1 MTIAQ
6 AKSNGDK
13 VPRPTSRMMFVSC
26 NCQPVSQS
34 VPRTNKHH
42 PRPGPWSATDQ
53 PTARTDSNK
62 QTVSTESNQVCTSA
76 PRHSR
81 MIDLRCVCMDC
92 SPLFMAK
99 HGRLEP
105 VVEHV
110 LAGDVLLAFI
120 GRSINQSLELASR
133 PLPRMLAVLSAFHFG
148 GSQKVSA
155 RAVNSSKF
163 AARGHWDGPCAFV
176 WLPGGGE
183 QYYELRIVGSFLRVV
198 CSAENGCTR
207 AKTVLTDRG
216 SVAHQTPSERV
227 VHYRPVD
234 LVPRP
239 PSLRMH
245 ACVCYLI

>member
-1 MTIAQ
+1 MSVAT
-6 AKSNGDK
+6 
-13 VPRPTSRMMFVSC
+13 
-26 NCQPVSQS
+26 VSQS
-34 VPRTNKHH
+34 VSQYPEQINITQG
-42 PRPGPWSATDQ
+42 PGPGRPTNR

-163 AARGHWDGPCAFV
+163 AARALGRTLCVCLVAWRWGTV
-176 WLPGGGE
+176 
-183 QYYELRIVGSFLRVV
+183 LRVTN
-198 CSAENGCTR
+198 CW
-207 AKTVLTDRG
+207 
-216 SVAHQTPSERV
+216 
-227 VHYRPVD
+227 
-234 LVPRP
+234 LVPACR
-239 PSLRMH
+239 LFGREWMH
-245 ACVCYLI
+245 PREDCSHRSRFSCTPDTERASGPLSPC